1 MPVCVD
7 LSELLHTP
15 GHAIP
20 YDVSVPCGPELELPC
35 TSPVEGHVTFTNTG
49 NVLVVM
55 GRVTTTLR
63 LSCGRCLEP
72 VAVDLDVPVEEEF
85 IVAHG
90 EITDLADGDTGF
102 AEPALQAL
110 IKGNLLN
117 VTELVRQAIVLEEPG
132 EIVCRDDCKGL
143 CPHCGRNLNE
153 GTCSCVPDDD
163 SPFSALAQL
172 QKQMTD
178 N

>member
-1 MPVCVD
+1 
-7 LSELLHTP
+7 
-15 GHAIP
+15 
-20 YDVSVPCGPELELPC
+20 
-35 TSPVEGHVTFTNTG
+35 SPVEGHVTFTNTG

-72 VAVDLDVPVEEEF
+72 VDVDLDVPVEEEF